1 MHIPTISKGRKVGIS
16 NWLKH
21 ISIRCPKD
29 VRVHTGVGIINIYTA
44 ADKESPELNSSLINT
59 YTLIIKIR
67 IGSPTIRTIH

>member
-1 MHIPTISKGRKVGIS
+1 MVASKTSGIGRKTAPQA
-16 NWLKH
+16 W
-21 ISIRCPKD
+21 
-29 VRVHTGVGIINIYTA
+29 TVGIINIYTA